1 SNKRVSSRFI
11 EDGSYLRLKNLTL
24 GYSLN
29 KEWLARRKIS
39 TLRFYLSGQN
49 LLTFTNYTGLDP
61 EVNYR
66 GNDNAVIGTD
76 FFTYPQA
83 RSYTFGLNLLF

>member
-1 SNKRVSSRFI
+1 M
-11 EDGSYLRLKNLTL
+11 
-24 GYSLN
+24 
-29 KEWLARRKIS
+29 
-39 TLRFYLSGQN
+39 YLSIQN

-66 GNDNAVIGTD
+66 GNDNSVIGTD

-83 RSYTFGLNLLF
+83 RTFTLGVNLKL

>member
-1 SNKRVSSRFI
+1 
-11 EDGSYLRLKNLTL
+11 L
-24 GYSLN
+24 GYNYNREKLFN
-29 KEWLARRKIS
+29 GKINA
-39 TLRFYLSGQN
+39 LRIYFTGQN
-49 LLTFTNYTGLDP
+49 LLTFTNYSGLDP

-83 RSYTFGLNLLF
+83 RSFTFGINATF

>member
-1 SNKRVSSRFI
+1 MYF
-11 EDGSYLRLKNLTL
+11 
-24 GYSLN
+24 
-29 KEWLARRKIS
+29 
-39 TLRFYLSGQN
+39 SGQN

-76 FFTYPQA
+76 FFTFPQV
-83 RSYTFGLNLLF
+83 RSYTVGFNLTF